1 VESRDCLTEEFA
13 PGEYLTWQSGFSDL
27 EDRAIKGSDGKGVLA
42 HCIRAFRGYLL
53 GMGGQK
59 EAGRQELSRIIRE
72 EKICEEDPFNHFYY
86 YLYNQIVPV
95 GGDGESLNQLT
106 LLSRGLKYLQLRGS
120 QIDDTKTK
128 QSYLNRNYWNSLL
141 MEEGRR
147 HKII

>member
-1 VESRDCLTEEFA
+1 L
-13 PGEYLTWQSGFSDL
+13 GFSDL
-27 EDRAIKGSDGKGVLA
+27 EDRAIRGNDGKGVLA

-53 GMGGQK
+53 GLGGQK
-59 EAGRQELSRIIRE
+59 EEGRQELSRLIRE

-86 YLYNQIVPV
+86 YLYNLVVPV

-128 QSYLNRNYWNSLL
+128 QAYLNKNYWNGLL

>member
-1 VESRDCLTEEFA
+1 M
-13 PGEYLTWQSGFSDL
+13 
-27 EDRAIKGSDGKGVLA
+27 A

-53 GMGGQK
+53 GLGGQK

-72 EKICEEDPFNHFYY
+72 EKICEEDPYNHFYY

-95 GGDGESLNQLT
+95 SGDGESLNQLT

-128 QSYLNRNYWNSLL
+128 QAYLNKNYWNSLL